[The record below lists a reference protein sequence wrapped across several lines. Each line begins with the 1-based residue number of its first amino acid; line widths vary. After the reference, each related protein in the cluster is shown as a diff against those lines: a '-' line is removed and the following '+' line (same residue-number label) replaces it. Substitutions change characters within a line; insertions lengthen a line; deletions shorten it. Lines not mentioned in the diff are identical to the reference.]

1 MSDQINQ
8 NSAPVTVVTRG
19 RFMVLCPENRDL
31 TPANRKERAV
41 VALLAVRPGRR
52 CSRQW
57 LQSILWSES
66 EPPKAAG
73 SLRRALTNLRAN
85 FTDCGQVIESNK
97 HEVWLSASVSVDDRA
112 YMAGAENLLE
122 LVNAPDPA
130 FEEWLRDLRAE
141 DAARAAEQAN
151 PDPASQ
157 PSGATGGTIVI
168 IRSASEHLDGTG
180 RFFETVLLDTLSMR
194 FEAEGA
200 EDIYTLAEPEPEQ
213 IARATTVVTVELV
226 SLVEAGHWS
235 VHLRALADRDRRFLW
250 SGRMRLPIE
259 AGEFSAGVE
268 LDAFATRAIAQILLR
283 YRSFRKVDQ
292 SPLMILGRAS
302 SRLYDPSIERVHA
315 AERDLKGLING
326 EGAPVALAW
335 LSFAKLAR
343 LLEFGDA
350 EAAEEAQTLV
360 QEALSRRPGNA
371 LITALAARVAM
382 DVSGDFDR
390 AEAHARDAMNNDD
403 GNPYALQAAARISLL
418 QGRVDEAQEL
428 TSRARRAA
436 EGLSHVF
443 AWDFELCLSAL
454 ARGDFA
460 AAQEAVRQ
468 AHRNNPSH
476 RASLRYLIATSLLMK
491 DTAMAETAA
500 AKLAELEPGFA
511 MSDLGKKDYPVLTLR
526 NLGLIDA
533 LEGG

>member
-1 MSDQINQ
+1 MNDDINQ
-8 NSAPVTVVTRG
+8 KNMQVTVITRG
-19 RFMVLCPENRDL
+19 RFTVLCPENRDL

-41 VALLAVRPGRR
+41 IALLAVNPGKR
-52 CSRQW
+52 CTRQW

-66 EPPKAAG
+66 EPQKAAG

-85 FTDCGQVIESNK
+85 FSDCGSVIESNK
-97 HEVWLSASVSVDDRA
+97 HEVWLCASVHVEDRPS
-112 YMAGAENLLE
+112 MAGTENLLE

-130 FEEWLRDLRAE
+130 FEEWLRDIRAE
-141 DAARAAEQAN
+141 DAARAAERLN
-151 PDPASQ
+151 PALDAQ
-157 PSGATGGTIVI
+157 PSGATGGTIVV
-168 IRSASEHLDGTG
+168 IRSASGELDGAG

-200 EDIYTLAEPEPEQ
+200 EEIYTLTDPDPER
-213 IARATTVVTVELV
+213 IARAFTVVYIELV
-226 SLVEAGHWS
+226 SLVEADHWS
-235 VHLRALADRDRRFLW
+235 VHLRSLADRDQRFLW
-250 SGRMRLPIE
+250 SGRIRLPIE

-283 YRSFRKVDQ
+283 YRSFRKVDH
-292 SPLMILGRAS
+292 SPLMIMGRAS
-302 SRLYDPSIERVHA
+302 ARLYDPSIERVRA

-335 LSFAKLAR
+335 LGFAKLAR
-343 LLEFGDA
+343 LLEFGDT
-350 EAAEEAQTLV
+350 EAAQEAQALV

-371 LITALAARVAM
+371 LITALAARVSM
-382 DVSGDFDR
+382 DVTGDFDR
-390 AEAHARDAMNNDD
+390 AEALARDAINNDD

-418 QGRVDEAQEL
+418 QGRFEEAQAL
-428 TSRARRAA
+428 TSKARLAA

-460 AAQEAVRQ
+460 AAQEAVQQ

-491 DTAMAETAA
+491 DTAVAEKAA
-500 AKLAELEPGFA
+500 AKLAELEPGFTI
-511 MSDLGKKDYPVLTLR
+511 SDLGKKDYPVLTLR

-533 LEGG
+533 LENG